1 MLSLTHRKTAP
12 LPADATTLHPVV
24 GWGRG
29 WGRLLGAGL
38 SARMV
43 TDLIIGAYGCAL
55 ALLGAIAAAL
65 LADRGLD
72 HDLAP
77 AFDPMALG
85 FVAAGFVLICIG
97 ASGISLHGLRKFGAS
112 LRKTIAAFAC
122 ALVALALVAWSTG
135 RPPSHGQGTIW
146 LWFVLGC
153 GGLAALQ
160 GGVCRWLR
168 ESRPIGELCARR
180 VAIVSGDDR
189 TCARFLDL
197 LLAQQDPD
205 LRLLGVFHAGRGAPA
220 ARPGRTLEDLVDLVR
235 RQRVDEVFIAL
246 PWHAERRIS
255 ALVDRLGHLPVD
267 LKLCP
272 DRVGYAQAMVI
283 GERLA
288 GVPVATLH
296 RQPIRDW
303 GRLGKRTIDVVLG
316 ATALVLFALPMAAI
330 ALAIRLDS
338 PGPILFRQQRQ
349 GFNHDVFEMLK
360 FRTMRHDPGGEVVL
374 ALVGIPGD
382 PRVTR
387 VGRWLRRTSLDELP
401 QLINVLRGEMSLVGP
416 RPHAIAVD
424 VEFMERIRRYATR
437 RRVKPGIT
445 GLAQVNGWRGAVD
458 TEEKM
463 AGRVLHDLYYI
474 ENWSLLLDLEIIAL
488 TVLTGFAYRNA
499 H

>member
-1 MLSLTHRKTAP
+1 MLSLTHRKSAIFPATAV
-12 LPADATTLHPVV
+12 AVRPVAGV
-24 GWGRG
+24 GKHLRP
-29 WGRLLGAGL
+29 GL

-43 TDLIIGAYGCAL
+43 TDLIVGGYGCAL
-55 ALLGAIAAAL
+55 ALLGAVAASL
-65 LADRGLD
+65 VADRRLD
-72 HDLAP
+72 AGPAP

-85 FVAAGFVLICIG
+85 FVAAGFVLICI
-97 ASGISLHGLRKFGAS
+97 AVAGIDLHALQRYGPALRKIIGS
-112 LRKTIAAFAC
+112 FAC
-122 ALVALALVAWSTG
+122 ALLVLSLLAWSTA
-135 RPPSHGQGTIW
+135 RPPYHAPGTVW
-146 LWFVLGC
+146 LWFLLGC
-153 GGLAALQ
+153 GGLATLQ
-160 GGVCRWLR
+160 AVVARCLR
-168 ESRPIGELCARR
+168 ESPAIRELCARR
-180 VAIVSGDDR
+180 VAIVGGHDR

-205 LRLLGVFHAGRGAPA
+205 LRLVGVFQAGAERRGPPG
-220 ARPGRTLEDLVDLVR
+220 ARARRSLDDLVALAVDR
-235 RQRVDEVFIAL
+235 RIDEVFIAL

-255 ALVDRLGHLPVD
+255 TLVDRLGHLPVD

-303 GRLGKRTIDVVLG
+303 ARVAKRTIDV
-316 ATALVLFALPMAAI
+316 ALSTVALALLALPLALI

-338 PGPILFRQQRQ
+338 PGPVLFRQQRQ
-349 GFNHDVFEMLK
+349 GFDHDEFEMLK
-360 FRTMRHDPGGEVVL
+360 FRTMRHDPGAEVVL

-401 QLINVLRGEMSLVGP
+401 QLINVLRGDMSLVGP
-416 RPHAIAVD
+416 RPNAIAVD
-424 VEFMERIRRYATR
+424 IEFMERIRRYATR

-445 GLAQVNGWRGAVD
+445 GWAQVNGWRGAVD

-463 AGRVLHDLYYI
+463 AGRVSHDLYYI
-474 ENWSLLLDLEIIAL
+474 ENWSLLLDLKIIAL